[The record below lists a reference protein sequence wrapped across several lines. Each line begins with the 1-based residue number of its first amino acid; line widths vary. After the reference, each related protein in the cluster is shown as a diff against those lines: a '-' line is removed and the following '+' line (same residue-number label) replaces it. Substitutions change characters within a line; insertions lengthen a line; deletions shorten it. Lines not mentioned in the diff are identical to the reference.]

1 MQLFDHVLKWKK
13 NLYFLGG
20 DNTVKWIAYIK
31 LKPTHNVTLPGVRV
45 TASVWK
51 GWM

>member
-1 MQLFDHVLKWKK
+1 MQLFDHVLESKTTPPI
-13 NLYFLGG
+13 GG

-31 LKPTHNVTLPGVRV
+31 LKPKHNRTLSGICV